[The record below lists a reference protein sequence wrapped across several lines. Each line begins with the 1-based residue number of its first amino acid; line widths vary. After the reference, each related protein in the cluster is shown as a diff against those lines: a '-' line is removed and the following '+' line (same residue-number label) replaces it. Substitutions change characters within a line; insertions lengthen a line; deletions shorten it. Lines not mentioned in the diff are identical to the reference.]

1 MQNFHIIRAAT
12 LLAGVHFCAILIA
25 SGGIS
30 TSSYDT
36 PSYLEIQNAIISQ
49 DGSNA
54 IVTVMRSGDFRN
66 IASVDYAT
74 HDGTAVAGEDYTPVG
89 GRLVFQGGEGIKTI
103 SIAILAG
110 TLSVSDEMFQV
121 VLSNPGTSA
130 IITRDTATVT
140 IKDTPPAPPR
150 ILVRPNGNGGIIL
163 SWPAA
168 RTDCVL
174 EKADNTIGSV
184 WTAVGTAPL
193 IVGDQCTYTE
203 LASESKYFFRLRVQ

>member
-121 VLSNPGTSA
+121 VLSNPGT
-130 IITRDTATVT
+130 
-140 IKDTPPAPPR
+140 
-150 ILVRPNGNGGIIL
+150 NGGIIL